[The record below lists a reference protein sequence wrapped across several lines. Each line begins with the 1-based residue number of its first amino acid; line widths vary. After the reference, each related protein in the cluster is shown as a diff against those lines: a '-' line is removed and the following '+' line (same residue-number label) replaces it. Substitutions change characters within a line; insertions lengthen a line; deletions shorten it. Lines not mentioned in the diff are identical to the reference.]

1 MKTSKLKKI
10 IYGIG
15 ISLFFSQGFLNI
27 ACSDWTDIEAKDYYE
42 PPTQGYENNLKDYFN
57 SPHKIMFGW
66 FGNWAGKGGSS
77 MQYALCGLPDST
89 DFVSLW
95 LCWGNLTVEQQ
106 ADLKDFQA
114 KGSRAVLCWRA
125 GDIGDN
131 LTPGGNDDAV
141 KEAFW
146 GFDPKDEQSCIEAAK
161 KYALAIVDTCNKYNI
176 DGFDYDIEDWG
187 TLMNSSM
194 PSVPNAFMKTLR
206 EEFDKTGK
214 MLVADIPGGAGWLS
228 FYEVLSEET
237 VLSLDYIAWQTYEL
251 GHSGLDSF
259 FEAVR
264 RSHPNVFKEAMGK
277 SIVTATFERAVDKH
291 YFTEQQSYHPACG
304 IEHAGMGAYHIEYD
318 YPGNFIILLFYDT
331 YDVIKRSKDNSA
343 LDESEEAYSYFIC
356 SICPVS
362 LSKPGL
368 GYNAPREEFEP
379 VEQDWMIND
388 PDIAFLY
395 PSFSD
400 RSADVNT
407 LTYYVKKPL
416 ETHPEIA
423 EVLGCNMQKTSVEER
438 ECLKDIIKQH
448 VTSTVENADEVVLK
462 VQQNIMDKD
471 NMKDDEGIFDDS
483 VVVEVLEE
491 HNIPESELNRLKA
504 DLSEQLSKEIPL
516 SDLYDEKEISKEK
529 QQQREKELLQEIT
542 ELKGSINDAHQ
553 NYEELITKLEKK
565 YPSGST
571 VSIDEIIATIRS

>member
-187 TLMNSSM
+187 TLMNSGM

-277 SIVTATFERAVDKH
+277 SIVTATFERAVD
-291 YFTEQQSYHPACG
+291 
-304 IEHAGMGAYHIEYD
+304 
-318 YPGNFIILLFYDT
+318 
-331 YDVIKRSKDNSA
+331 
-343 LDESEEAYSYFIC
+343 
-356 SICPVS
+356 
-362 LSKPGL
+362 
-368 GYNAPREEFEP
+368 
-379 VEQDWMIND
+379 
-388 PDIAFLY
+388 
-395 PSFSD
+395 
-400 RSADVNT
+400 
-407 LTYYVKKPL
+407 
-416 ETHPEIA
+416 
-423 EVLGCNMQKTSVEER
+423 
-438 ECLKDIIKQH
+438 
-448 VTSTVENADEVVLK
+448 
-462 VQQNIMDKD
+462 
-471 NMKDDEGIFDDS
+471 
-483 VVVEVLEE
+483 
-491 HNIPESELNRLKA
+491 
-504 DLSEQLSKEIPL
+504 
-516 SDLYDEKEISKEK
+516 
-529 QQQREKELLQEIT
+529 
-542 ELKGSINDAHQ
+542 
-553 NYEELITKLEKK
+553 
-565 YPSGST
+565 
-571 VSIDEIIATIRS
+571 